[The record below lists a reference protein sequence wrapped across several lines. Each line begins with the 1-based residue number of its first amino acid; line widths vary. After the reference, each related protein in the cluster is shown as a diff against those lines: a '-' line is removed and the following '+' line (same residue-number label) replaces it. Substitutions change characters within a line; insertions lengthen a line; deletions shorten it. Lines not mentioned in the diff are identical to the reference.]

1 MSATKDGEKSRKRET
16 KRITDILGTLRKNG
30 SLPWN
35 MVIDLTRELD
45 LPLAYTST
53 REARAHTRA
62 IYNEDRWLQQPYYPI
77 FVVEKDTMEPV
88 CKPMADKWHMPFAS
102 SRGYS
107 SLKLQHDVAKVVS
120 NRYARTG
127 QQSIIYF
134 VSDFDPSGLDLQ
146 RAWGATLKG
155 FKSDCEVVRIALTR
169 KQIKGRLKNL
179 SIEVKVSDSRSKNYI
194 KEHGERVWEADI
206 LPAAVIQKQLN
217 AAVYSWLDVDAWS
230 RRDAEIERATSCC
243 RSLRNNSSEPNPILS
258 LRLALTLL

>member
-1 MSATKDGEKSRKRET
+1 MIRPPRVLWRDPVPELSSKQPVYMVKELQEDGSTKRRARPLFNSDGTPAISNAELGEHLRDIADNDDDGESKTGRRYYYLALSHGYIRPDMSATKDGEKSRKRET

-53 REARAHTRA
+53 REARAHTRG

-107 SLKLQHDVAKVVS
+107 SLSCNTTSPRWSQTVTPAPGS
-120 NRYARTG
+120 NPSSTSFQISIRQASIYSAR
-127 QQSIIYF
+127 
-134 VSDFDPSGLDLQ
+134 
-146 RAWGATLKG
+146 GA
-155 FKSDCEVVRIALTR
+155 
-169 KQIKGRLKNL
+169 
-179 SIEVKVSDSRSKNYI
+179 
-194 KEHGERVWEADI
+194 
-206 LPAAVIQKQLN
+206 
-217 AAVYSWLDVDAWS
+217 
-230 RRDAEIERATSCC
+230 
-243 RSLRNNSSEPNPILS
+243 
-258 LRLALTLL
+258 LL

>member
-206 LPAAVIQKQLN
+206 LPAVIQKQLN

-230 RRDAEIERATSCC
+230 RRDAEIERA
-243 RSLRNNSSEPNPILS
+243 R
-258 LRLALTLL
+258 RLL

>member
-1 MSATKDGEKSRKRET
+1 VAHAVRFVAR
-16 KRITDILGTLRKNG
+16 LQ
-30 SLPWN
+30 
-35 MVIDLTRELD
+35 
-45 LPLAYTST
+45 LA
-53 REARAHTRA
+53 
-62 IYNEDRWLQQPYYPI
+62 
-77 FVVEKDTMEPV
+77 
-88 CKPMADKWHMPFAS
+88 
-102 SRGYS
+102 
-107 SLKLQHDVAKVVS
+107 KLQHDVAKVVS

-155 FKSDCEVVRIALTR
+155 SKSDCEVVRIALTR

-230 RRDAEIERATSCC
+230 RRDAEIERA
-243 RSLRNNSSEPNPILS
+243 R
-258 LRLALTLL
+258 RLL